1 MVQLVR
7 ASLLLLL
14 AALLCA
20 QTSNAPAP
28 KAASPPVAK
37 PDTTKVIERST
48 QIASAVSTITSTAIS
63 PLLGVCVLGVYEYF
77 KTPQAERH
85 KLPAYMTPWF
95 WVPIGCLLVLILLKD
110 TIGGAAPLIKKP
122 LDAVEVLLLNKA
134 SLILIAFPV
143 VLHEVAKIMGISTAQ
158 TVALLTQNL
167 ETVVYAQSMTATAQ
181 QAGQATLAF
190 LLVVQGIIIAFIVW
204 LVGHAFDVLVL
215 LSPFPFLDVF
225 LKSIRTAIFAVLAA
239 FTILDPRIG
248 ALLSVFVILICALL
262 FGWASRLLVFG
273 AKFSVDLLRT
283 LLFNWHRDPKVD
295 EPLLGFTA
303 LKMAGVPKRTFGRL
317 HRSADGAMVFT
328 FRPWLIGAPRSVSLD
343 ATATYEIGRGLFYPT
358 LIETRERSSSHK
370 TRIRLLPR
378 YRKSEEK
385 IATILGLKGV
395 KDVRL
400 SRGLHS
406 FWLWLKDDS
415 ADPSNA
421 NGAAAAS

>member
-1 MVQLVR
+1 VSGKGR
-7 ASLLLLL
+7 FLLL
-14 AALLCA
+14 ALVTAILCA
-20 QTSNAPAP
+20 QTSMPSAPQPAAP
-28 KAASPPVAK
+28 PPSH
-37 PDTTKVIERST
+37 DTKKVIERST

-77 KTPQAERH
+77 KTPAADRH
-85 KLPAYMTPWF
+85 TLPMYTLPWF
-95 WVPIGCLLVLILLKD
+95 WIPIGCLLILIVLKD
-110 TIGGAAPLIKKP
+110 TVGGAVPLIKKP
-122 LDAVEVLLLNKA
+122 LDAIEVLMLNKA

-143 VLHEVAKIMGISTAQ
+143 VLHEVAKIMGIQ
-158 TVALLTQNL
+158 TGQAAALLLQSI
-167 ETVVYAQSMTATAQ
+167 EPVVYAQGMNATAQ

-190 LLVVQGIIIAFIVW
+190 LLVVQGIIIAFVVW

-215 LSPFPFLDVF
+215 LSPFPFLDLL
-225 LKSIRTAIFAVLAA
+225 LKGIRTAIFAVLAV
-239 FTILDPRIG
+239 FTILDPRV
-248 ALLSVFVILICALL
+248 AVVLSAFVILISALL
-262 FGWASRLLVFG
+262 FGWAFRLLVFG
-273 AKFSVDLLRT
+273 ARFSIDLLRT
-283 LLFNWHRDPKVD
+283 LLFNSHREPDAD

-303 LKMAGVPKRTFGRL
+303 LKIGRVPKRTFGRL
-317 HRSADGAMVFT
+317 TRGVNGALEFT
-328 FRPWLIGAPRSVSLD
+328 FRPWLLGAPRSVQLD
-343 ATATYEIGRGLFYPT
+343 PAAAYEVGRGLFYPT

-378 YRKSEEK
+378 YRNSEEK

-421 NGAAAAS
+421 TGATAGS

>member
-1 MVQLVR
+1 MVQL
-7 ASLLLLL
+7 SKIPLLLVLS
-14 AALLCA
+14 ALLGA
-20 QTSNAPAP
+20 QTATAPAP
-28 KAASPPVAK
+28 KAPQPPVVKQETA
-37 PDTTKVIERST
+37 KVIERST

-63 PLLGVCVLGVYEYF
+63 PLLGVCVLGVYEYW
-77 KTPQAERH
+77 KTPKEERH
-85 KLPAYMTPWF
+85 HLPAYMTPWF
-95 WVPIGCLLVLILLKD
+95 WIPVGCLLILILLKD

-122 LDAVEVLLLNKA
+122 LDAIEVLMLNKA

-143 VLHEVAKIMGISTAQ
+143 VLHEVSKIMGIQTAQ
-158 TVALLTQNL
+158 VVALLMQMV
-167 ETVVYAQSMTATAQ
+167 EPVVYAQDMTATAQ

-190 LLVVQGIIIAFIVW
+190 LLVVQGIVIAFIVW

-215 LSPFPFLDVF
+215 LSPFPFLDLL
-225 LKSIRTAIFAVLAA
+225 LKGIRTAVFVVLAT
-239 FTILDPRIG
+239 FTLLDPRIG
-248 ALLSVFVILICALL
+248 AVLSAFVILICALL

-273 AKFSVDLLRT
+273 AKFSIDLLRT
-283 LLFNWHRDPKVD
+283 LLLNSHREPGVD

-303 LKMAGVPKRTFGRL
+303 LKMSGVPKRTFGRL
-317 HRSADGAMVFT
+317 QRAADGRIEFT
-328 FRPWLIGAPRSVSLD
+328 YRPWLIGAPRSIELD
-343 ATATYEIGRGLFYPT
+343 GTVTYEIGRGLFYPT
-358 LIETRERSSSHK
+358 LIETKERSNSHK

-385 IATILGLKGV
+385 IAGILGLKGV

-421 NGAAAAS
+421 TGATAAS